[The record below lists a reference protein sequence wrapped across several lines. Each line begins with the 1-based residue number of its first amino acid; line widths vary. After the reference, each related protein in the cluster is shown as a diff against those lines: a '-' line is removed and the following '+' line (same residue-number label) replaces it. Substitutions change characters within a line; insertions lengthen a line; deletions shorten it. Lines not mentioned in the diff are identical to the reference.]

1 VRWLATLNLSRGEIM
16 TAFQGLKT
24 VAVLGVLTGL
34 AACGQAEKVG
44 EKEAPV
50 EAMQATAPEAA
61 PASDGAETIDRML
74 GVQVAYLES
83 KLGPART
90 VQDKERT
97 YEMGGCTVR
106 VSADGGEVVGYA
118 VPMTPACSVQAL
130 AALKDYGLPQKINLT
145 MGEFAVARG
154 NADFKAD
161 CLTLCGNAADPWVY
175 LESAGPRVSPG
186 IRASAV
192 MVSDATIDAA
202 FRIRDAIKAAK
213 GEDYVI
219 DTGFNCTAEFDQMA
233 VRELKNVRI
242 DQIEVGYV
250 PYGGC

>member
-1 VRWLATLNLSRGEIM
+1 M
-16 TAFQGLKT
+16 TVFQGLKT
-24 VAVLGVLTGL
+24 VAVLGAMAGL
-34 AACGQAEKVG
+34 AACGQAEKAE
-44 EKEAPV
+44 EKVTAPAEAT
-50 EAMQATAPEAA
+50 AAAPEAA
-61 PASDGAETIDRML
+61 PAAGGAATIDQML

-97 YEMGGCTVR
+97 YEVGDCTVR
-106 VSADGGEVVGYA
+106 VSAEGGEVVGYA
-118 VPMTPACSVQAL
+118 VPMTPACSTQAL
-130 AALKDYGLPQKINLT
+130 AALKDYDLPQKIDLT
-145 MGEFAVARG
+145 MGEFAAARG

-161 CLTLCGNAADPWVY
+161 CLMLCGNAADPWVY

-219 DTGFNCTAEFDQMA
+219 DTTFNCTAIWSKSALQ
-233 VRELKNVRI
+233 LKVVSI
-242 DQIEVGYV
+242 T
-250 PYGGC
+250 

>member
-1 VRWLATLNLSRGEIM
+1 M
-16 TAFQGLKT
+16 KT
-24 VAVLGVLTGL
+24 VAMIGALAGL
-34 AACGQAEKVG
+34 AACGQADKAPAKVEG
-44 EKEAPV
+44 PAETPAP
-50 EAMQATAPEAA
+50 AAA
-61 PASDGAETIDRML
+61 PAADGAPMIAQMM

-90 VQDKERT
+90 VQDKDRT
-97 YEMGGCTVR
+97 YEIGGCTIR
-106 VSADGGEVVGYA
+106 IRAEGGEVVGYA
-118 VPMTPACSVQAL
+118 VPMTTACTTQAQ
-130 AALKDYGLPQKINLT
+130 AALKDYDLPQKIDLT
-145 MGEFAVARG
+145 MGEFAAARG

-161 CLTLCGNAADPWVY
+161 CLTLCGNAANPWLY

-192 MVSDATIDAA
+192 MVSDPTIDAA

-219 DTGFNCTAEFDQMA
+219 DTTFNCSAEFDQMA
-233 VRELKNVRI
+233 VRELKTVRI
-242 DQIEVGYV
+242 DEIEVGYV

>member
-1 VRWLATLNLSRGEIM
+1 M
-16 TAFQGLKT
+16 TVARYLKAA
-24 VAVLGVLTGL
+24 AVLGVVAGL
-34 AACGQAEKVG
+34 AACGQG
-44 EKEAPV
+44 EKAP
-50 EAMQATAPEAA
+50 AKTDAA
-61 PASDGAETIDRML
+61 PAGTASASAPAAAPAATGEAVSIDQML

-97 YEMGGCTVR
+97 YEIGDCTVR
-106 VSADGGEVVGYA
+106 VSAEGGEVVGYA
-118 VPMTPACSVQAL
+118 VPMTPACSTQAL
-130 AALKDYGLPQKINLT
+130 ATLKDYDLPQKINLT
-145 MGEFAVARG
+145 MGEFAAARG

-175 LESAGPRVSPG
+175 LESAGPRASPG

-192 MVSDATIDAA
+192 MVSDATIDAS

-219 DTGFNCTAEFDQMA
+219 DTTFNCSADFDQMA

-242 DQIEVGYV
+242 DEIEVGYV
-250 PYGGC
+250 PYAGC

>member
-1 VRWLATLNLSRGEIM
+1 M

-24 VAVLGVLTGL
+24 VVLLGALAGL
-34 AACGQAEKVG
+34 SACGQADKTAEKADTAPA
-44 EKEAPV
+44 EAP
-50 EAMQATAPEAA
+50 TAAASEAA
-61 PASDGAETIDRML
+61 PVAGGAPTIDQMM

-97 YEMGGCTVR
+97 YEIGDCTVR

-118 VPMTPACSVQAL
+118 VPMTPACSTQAL
-130 AALKDYGLPQKINLT
+130 AALKDYDLPQKIDLT
-145 MGEFAVARG
+145 MGEFAAARG
-154 NADFKAD
+154 NVDFKAD
-161 CLTLCGNAADPWVY
+161 CLTLCGNAADPWVH
-175 LESAGPRVSPG
+175 LESPGPRAFPG

-192 MVSDATIDAA
+192 MVSDATIDAS

-219 DTGFNCTAEFDQMA
+219 DTTFNCSADFDQLA
-233 VRELKNVRI
+233 IRELKTVRI
-242 DQIEVGYV
+242 DEIEVGYV

>member
-1 VRWLATLNLSRGEIM
+1 MAVY
-16 TAFQGLKT
+16 QGLKT
-24 VAVLGVLTGL
+24 VAVLGALAGL
-34 AACGQAEKVG
+34 AACGQAEKAE
-44 EKEAPV
+44 EKGVAPA
-50 EAMQATAPEAA
+50 EATAAASEAA
-61 PASDGAETIDRML
+61 PSAGGAATIDQML

-97 YEMGGCTVR
+97 YEIGDCTVR
-106 VSADGGEVVGYA
+106 VRAEGGEVVGYA
-118 VPMTPACSVQAL
+118 VPMTPACSTQAL
-130 AALKDYGLPQKINLT
+130 AALKDYDLPQKIDLT
-145 MGEFAVARG
+145 MGEFAAARG

-161 CLTLCGNAADPWVY
+161 CLTLCGNAADPWLY

-213 GEDYVI
+213 GEDHVI
-219 DTGFNCTAEFDQMA
+219 DTTFNCSADFDQMA

-242 DQIEVGYV
+242 DEIEVGYA
-250 PYGGC
+250 PYAGC

>member
-1 VRWLATLNLSRGEIM
+1 M
-16 TAFQGLKT
+16 TAFQGLKI
-24 VAVLGVLTGL
+24 VAMIGALAGL
-34 AACGQAEKVG
+34 AACGQADK
-44 EKEAPV
+44 APAKA
-50 EAMQATAPEAA
+50 EGPAETPAPAAA
-61 PASDGAETIDRML
+61 PAASGAPMIAQMM

-97 YEMGGCTVR
+97 YEIGGCTVR

-118 VPMTPACSVQAL
+118 VPMTPVCSTQAL
-130 AALKDYGLPQKINLT
+130 AALKDYDLPQKIDLT
-145 MGEFAVARG
+145 MGEFAAARG
-154 NADFKAD
+154 NVDFKAD

-175 LESAGPRVSPG
+175 LESPGPRAFPG

-192 MVSDATIDAA
+192 MVSDATIDAS

-219 DTGFNCTAEFDQMA
+219 DTTFNCSADFDQLA
-233 VRELKNVRI
+233 IRELKTVRI
-242 DQIEVGYV
+242 DEIEVGYV

>member
-1 VRWLATLNLSRGEIM
+1 M
-16 TAFQGLKT
+16 TVLQRLKS
-24 VAVLGVLTGL
+24 VAVLGLLAGL
-34 AACGQAEKVG
+34 AACGQGDKAVG
-44 EKEAPV
+44 NADAASV
-50 EAMQATAPEAA
+50 EPTPASASDVA
-61 PASDGAETIDRML
+61 PASSADRAVSISRMM

-90 VQDKERT
+90 IQDKERT
-97 YEMGGCTVR
+97 YEIGGCTVR
-106 VSADGGEVVGYA
+106 VQAEGGEVVGYV
-118 VPMTPACSVQAL
+118 VPMTEACSAQAL
-130 AALKDYGLPQKINLT
+130 AALKDYDLPQKITLT
-145 MGEFAVARG
+145 MGEFAAARG

-192 MVSDATIDAA
+192 MVSDATIDAS

-219 DTGFNCTAEFDQMA
+219 DTGFNCSSEFDQMA

-242 DQIEVGYV
+242 DEIEVGYV
-250 PYGGC
+250 PYGVC

>member
-1 VRWLATLNLSRGEIM
+1 M
-16 TAFQGLKT
+16 TTFQRLKS
-24 VAVLGVLTGL
+24 VAVLGVVAGL
-34 AACGQAEKVG
+34 AACGQAEK
-44 EKEAPV
+44 APGK
-50 EAMQATAPEAA
+50 ADAA
-61 PASDGAETIDRML
+61 PAETTQASASETAPAPAAGGAMSIDQMM

-97 YEMGGCTVR
+97 YEIGGCTVR
-106 VSADGGEVVGYA
+106 VQAEGGEVVGYA
-118 VPMTPACSVQAL
+118 VPMTQACSTQAL
-130 AALKDYGLPQKINLT
+130 AALKDYDLPQKVNLT
-145 MGEFAVARG
+145 MGDFAAARG

-161 CLTLCGNAADPWVY
+161 CLTLCGNAADPWVH

-192 MVSDATIDAA
+192 MVSDATIDAS

-242 DQIEVGYV
+242 DEIEVGYV

>member
-1 VRWLATLNLSRGEIM
+1 M
-16 TAFQGLKT
+16 TVFQGLKI
-24 VAVLGVLTGL
+24 VAMIGALAGL
-34 AACGQAEKVG
+34 AACGQADK
-44 EKEAPV
+44 
-50 EAMQATAPEAA
+50 A
-61 PASDGAETIDRML
+61 PAKAERPAETPAPAAASAASGAPTIDQMM

-97 YEMGGCTVR
+97 YEIGGCTVR

-118 VPMTPACSVQAL
+118 VPMTPACSTQAL
-130 AALKDYGLPQKINLT
+130 AALKDYDLPQKIDLT
-145 MGEFAVARG
+145 MGEFAAARG
-154 NADFKAD
+154 NVDFKAD

-175 LESAGPRVSPG
+175 LESPGPRAFPG

-192 MVSDATIDAA
+192 MVSDATIDAS

-219 DTGFNCTAEFDQMA
+219 DTTFNCSADFDQLA
-233 VRELKNVRI
+233 IRELKTVRI
-242 DQIEVGYV
+242 DEIEVGYV

>member
-1 VRWLATLNLSRGEIM
+1 M

-24 VAVLGVLTGL
+24 VAVLCVLAGL
-34 AACGQAEKVG
+34 AACGQAEKTG
-44 EKEAPV
+44 EKTDAAPAEAT
-50 EAMQATAPEAA
+50 QAAPEAV
-61 PASDGAETIDRML
+61 PAAGGAATIAQMM

-90 VQDKERT
+90 VEGKERT
-97 YEMGGCTVR
+97 YEIGGCTVR
-106 VSADGGEVVGYA
+106 VNAEGGEVVGYA
-118 VPMTPACSVQAL
+118 VPMTPACSTQAL
-130 AALKDYGLPQKINLT
+130 AALKDYDLPQKIDLT
-145 MGEFAVARG
+145 MGEFAAARG

-161 CLTLCGNAADPWVY
+161 CLMLCGNAADPWVY

-192 MVSDATIDAA
+192 MVSDATIDAS

-219 DTGFNCTAEFDQMA
+219 DAAFNCSADFDQMA
-233 VRELKNVRI
+233 VRELKAVRI
-242 DQIEVGYV
+242 DEIEVGFV
-250 PYGGC
+250 PYGRC